1 MAGNV
6 KPKKFLGQHFLIDE
20 NISKKIIESI
30 DFSKHN
36 KVIEVGPGKG
46 ALTQHLLK
54 IKDILTLVEI
64 DKECVF
70 FLKNEFINE
79 NLEIIEKDFLNFK
92 IAETYPS
99 LRRILIIGNF
109 PYNIS
114 SQILFKVIENY
125 NSISSLVGMFQK
137 EVAER
142 IVSNHNSKS

>member
-1 MAGNV
+1 MVGNV

-46 ALTQHLLK
+46 ALTKHLLK

-64 DKECVF
+64 DKESIF

-99 LRRILIIGNF
+99 LSRILIIGNF
-109 PYNIS
+109 P
-114 SQILFKVIENY
+114 
-125 NSISSLVGMFQK
+125 
-137 EVAER
+137 
-142 IVSNHNSKS
+142 